1 MVKSVK
7 VDNPVLKMLGE
18 FKQDTLNVAV
28 LGKNQPSS
36 QKIYD
41 RVAWK

>member
-1 MVKSVK
+1 MRGVK
-7 VDNPVLKMLGE
+7 VDNPVLNALGE
-18 FKQDTLNVAV
+18 FKADRINVAV

>member
-1 MVKSVK
+1 
-7 VDNPVLKMLGE
+7 MLGE
-18 FKQDTLNVAV
+18 FKQDPLNVAV